1 LYSGY
6 FIGLFSKN
14 WVQSYDFLMSFNFII
29 NDLIMAL
36 KHYSEQIVQKLGK
49 NSLNTRFWSIPIK
62 EFIP

>member
-1 LYSGY
+1 
-6 FIGLFSKN
+6 
-14 WVQSYDFLMSFNFII
+14 MSFNFII